1 MIVKICGL
9 MSSVDAIYANMAGPD
24 MVGMVFSRGRRRTV
38 TKDQAAQICSML
50 GSIQRVGVFVDEEPQ
65 YIADIVDSGL
75 VDTVQL
81 HGVDDSRFKA
91 VRDAVSVPI
100 IRAYIVKSKEDV
112 QSAASSEADHIILD
126 AGMGSGKTIDWSLL
140 EDVGFP
146 YILSGGLDPSNVLE
160 AIRRLHPAG
169 VDVSSGVETDGIKDP
184 TKMTSFVYAARGNF
198 EPIIEHH

>member
-1 MIVKICGL
+1 MIVKVCGL

-38 TKDQAAQICSML
+38 AKDQASQICSML
-50 GSIQRVGVFVDEEPQ
+50 GSIERVGVFVDEEPE

-91 VRDAVSVPI
+91 VREAVSVPI
-100 IRAYIVKSKEDV
+100 IRAYIVKSREDV
-112 QSAASSEADHIILD
+112 QQAASCEADRVILD
-126 AGMGSGKTIDWSLL
+126 AGMGSGRTIDWSLL

-146 YILSGGLDPSNVLE
+146 YILSGGLDPSNILE

-169 VDVSSGVETDGIKDP
+169 VDVSSGVETNGIKDP

>member
-38 TKDQAAQICSML
+38 AKDQASQICSML
-50 GSIQRVGVFVDEEPQ
+50 GSIERVGVFVDEEPE

-91 VRDAVSVPI
+91 VREAVSVPI
-100 IRAYIVKSKEDV
+100 IRAYIVKSREDV
-112 QSAASSEADHIILD
+112 QQAASCEADRVILD
-126 AGMGSGKTIDWSLL
+126 AGMGSGRTIDWSLL

-146 YILSGGLDPSNVLE
+146 YILSGGLDPSNILE
-160 AIRRLHPAG
+160 AIRRLHPEG
-169 VDVSSGVETDGIKDP
+169 VDVSSGVETNGIKDP

>member
-38 TKDQAAQICSML
+38 TKDQAAHICSML
-50 GSIQRVGVFVDEEPQ
+50 GSIERVGVFVDEEPQ
-65 YIADIVDSGL
+65 YIADIVDFGL

-146 YILSGGLDPSNVLE
+146 YILSGGLDSSNVLE

>member
-50 GSIQRVGVFVDEEPQ
+50 GSIERVGVFVDEEPQ

-100 IRAYIVKSKEDV
+100 IRAYIVNSREDV
-112 QSAASSEADHIILD
+112 QQAASCEADHVILD
-126 AGMGSGKTIDWSLL
+126 AGMGSGRTIDWSLL

-169 VDVSSGVETDGIKDP
+169 VDVSSGVETNGIKDP